1 MSYKPTSFV
10 CDSTSQLVEGCTLSV
25 RMQKTGLWK
34 RAEILS
40 IKTEGGKRQYYVHFL
55 DFNKRLDDWVGDDD
69 LNLSSVRFP
78 RNRHRQRMEL
88 SKESRKK
95 LPDEDHTVS
104 DEITKSQQSQLKQKS
119 VHEIKNVQWI
129 ELGRHR
135 IKPWYFSPYPQVM
148 CAQPCIYLC
157 EWCLKYVLSATC
169 LGRHLMK
176 CNLRH
181 PPGEEIYRKN
191 TISFFEIDGRRSRTY
206 AQNLCLLSKLFLDEK
221 TLYNDMDPFLFYI
234 MTVFD
239 SRGFHIV
246 GYFSKEKMSGENN
259 LACVLTLPP
268 YQRLGYGRL
277 LIEFSYALS
286 KCEGKTGSPEKPL
299 SDLGL
304 LSYRS
309 FWAQAILDVLIN
321 QKYNDSENKIT
332 ISINDISEK
341 TAISPED
348 VASTLKHLN
357 IIMYYKSRYIVC
369 VKGDMVKN
377 HLKTKTK
384 PQFRIDAD
392 CLRWVPK
399 EWNGTLGKATRH

>member
-1 MSYKPTSFV
+1 MSNKPTTFV
-10 CDSTSQLVEGCTLSV
+10 CKSAAQLEEGCTLSV
-25 RMQKTGLWK
+25 RMEATGMWK
-34 RAEILS
+34 AADILS

-55 DFNKRLDDWVGDDD
+55 HFDKRLDDWVVEED

-78 RNRHRQRMEL
+78 RNRQRQTTKC
-88 SKESRKK
+88 STAKRKLADEN
-95 LPDEDHTVS
+95 LPVANETM
-104 DEITKSQQSQLKQKS
+104 TRSQQSQLPQKS
-119 VHEIKNVQWI
+119 VDKINAIKNVQWI
-129 ELGRHR
+129 ELGKHR

-157 EWCLKYVLSATC
+157 EWCLKYVMNATC
-169 LGRHLMK
+169 LARHLVK

-181 PPGEEIYRKN
+181 PPGEEIYRKD

-221 TLYNDMDPFLFYI
+221 TLYHDTDPFLFYI

-246 GYFSKEKMSGENN
+246 GYFSKEKISDENN

-277 LIEFSYALS
+277 LIELSYELS
-286 KCEGKTGSPEKPL
+286 KCERKTGSPEKPL

-309 FWAQAILDVLIN
+309 FWSQAILDVLIN
-321 QKYNDSENKIT
+321 KKYNDSENKIT

-341 TAISPED
+341 TSINIDD
-348 VASTLKHLN
+348 VIFTLRELN
-357 IIMYYKSRYIVC
+357 LIMYYKSRHIVC
-369 VKGDMVKN
+369 VKSDVVKN
-377 HLKTKTK
+377 HLKDKSK
-384 PQFRIDAD
+384 PQVRIDAS
-392 CLRWVPK
+392 CLHWVPK
-399 EWNGTLGKATRH
+399 EWNSSKKH